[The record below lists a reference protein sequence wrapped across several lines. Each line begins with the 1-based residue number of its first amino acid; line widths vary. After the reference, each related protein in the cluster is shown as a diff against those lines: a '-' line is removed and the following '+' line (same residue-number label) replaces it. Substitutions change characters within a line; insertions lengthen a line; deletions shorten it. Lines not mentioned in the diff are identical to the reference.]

1 MSTPEELTET
11 QYSEGI
17 DVTIARETRRIMSQ
31 WLAVPHESPQI
42 EVEAARLQELTERQA
57 MLFEQ
62 KTMGEWRA
70 ANPATPMKF
79 AETVQMQQSAWRAAR
94 ELVLEQELYQRV
106 TPELRAEI
114 EETDS
119 MIAAM
124 VEQTIAERRAQ
135 KDPERWK
142 QFHVQV
148 TPLAQKI
155 VNRVWGR
162 TDLAFQIRA
171 EALVQQ
177 RLEDNQR
184 TPTTAVDPIAPEL
197 AAMVDAQIAVTP
209 PEKLPF

>member
-1 MSTPEELTET
+1 MTTPEELTET

-17 DVTIARETRRIMSQ
+17 DVTIARETRRIMGQ
-31 WLAVPHESPQI
+31 WLAIPHQSPQI
-42 EVEAARLQELTERQA
+42 EAEAARLQELTERQA

-70 ANPATPMKF
+70 ANPATPMQF
-79 AETVQMQQSAWRAAR
+79 AETVQMQQSAWHAAR

-106 TPELRAEI
+106 TPELVAEI

-119 MIAAM
+119 MVAEMLEKIIAD
-124 VEQTIAERRAQ
+124 RREQ
-135 KDPERWK
+135 KDPDRWK
-142 QFHVQV
+142 DFHVSV

-155 VNRVWGR
+155 VDRVWGM
-162 TDLAFQIRA
+162 TDLAFQVRA

-197 AAMVDAQIAVTP
+197 AAMVDAQIAAIP
-209 PEKLPF
+209 QEKLPF